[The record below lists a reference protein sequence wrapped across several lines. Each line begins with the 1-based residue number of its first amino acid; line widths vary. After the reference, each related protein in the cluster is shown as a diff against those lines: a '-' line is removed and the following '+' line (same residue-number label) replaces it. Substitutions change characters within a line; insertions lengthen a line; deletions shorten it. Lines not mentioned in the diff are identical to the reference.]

1 MAGQRRANPR
11 LASVSSAPAVDIRGL
26 VKHYGGK
33 PAVDGLSLTAGRAQV
48 TAILGPNGA
57 GKTTTIEICEGYRR
71 PDDGTVAVLGLDPV
85 RDARELRPRVG
96 VMLQS
101 GGIPTA
107 ARASEYLR
115 VMASFYAHPID
126 PALLLAMLGLEGCGR
141 TPFRRLSGGQQQ
153 RLSLAAAVVGRPELV
168 FLDEPTA
175 GLDPQARHATWELIE
190 GLRAAGTAVILAT
203 HYMEEAERLA
213 DRIAI
218 VDHGRLAVAGTL
230 DELCGSSGQLRFRA
244 EPGLDI
250 EALLAAL
257 PAGSAAKES
266 PAGHYMIEVTD
277 GVDPRLVA
285 TVTAWCAERGILA
298 QSLRIESRTLE
309 DVFLE
314 LTGRELRS

>member
-1 MAGQRRANPR
+1 M
-11 LASVSSAPAVDIRGL
+11 SSAPAVDIRGL
-26 VKHYGGK
+26 VKQYGGR
-33 PAVDGLSLTAGRAQV
+33 PVVDGLSLTAGRARV

-57 GKTTTIEICEGYRR
+57 GKTTTIETCEGYRR
-71 PDDGTVAVLGLDPV
+71 PDGGTVRVLGLDPV
-85 RDARELRPRVG
+85 RDARQLRPRVG

-107 ARASEYLR
+107 VRAAEYLR
-115 VMASFYAHPID
+115 VLASFYAHPLE
-126 PALLLAMLGLEGCGR
+126 PARLLHMLGLEGCGR

-153 RLSLAAAVVGRPELV
+153 RLSLAAAVIGRPELV

-190 GLRAAGTAVILAT
+190 GLRASGTAVILAT

-213 DRIAI
+213 DHIAI
-218 VDHGRLAVAGTL
+218 VDHGRLAVAGTP

-244 EPGLDI
+244 EPGLDV

-257 PAGSAAKES
+257 PVGSSAKES
-266 PAGHYMIEVTD
+266 PAGHYMIEVQD

-285 TVTAWCAERGILA
+285 EVTAWCAERSILA

>member
-1 MAGQRRANPR
+1 M
-11 LASVSSAPAVDIRGL
+11 SSAPAVDISGL
-26 VKHYGGK
+26 VKHYGSK
-33 PAVDGLSLTAGRAQV
+33 AAVAGLSLTAARARV

-57 GKTTTIEICEGYRR
+57 GKTTTIETCEGYRR
-71 PDDGTVAVLGLDPV
+71 PDGGTVRVLGLDPV
-85 RDARELRPRVG
+85 REARDLRPRIG

-107 ARASEYLR
+107 ARAAEYLR
-115 VMASFYAHPID
+115 VLARFYTSPID
-126 PALLLAMLGLEGCGR
+126 PAVLIDRLGLESCGR
-141 TPFRRLSGGQQQ
+141 TPYRRLSGGQQQ
-153 RLSLAAAVVGRPELV
+153 RLSLAAAVIGRPELV

-190 GLRAAGTAVILAT
+190 DLRAAGTAVILAT

-213 DRIAI
+213 DHIVI
-218 VDHGRLAVAGTL
+218 VDHGQVAVAGTL
-230 DELCGSSGQLRFRA
+230 EELCGSSGQLRFRA
-244 EPGLDI
+244 EPGLDL
-250 EALLAAL
+250 EALVAAL

-266 PAGHYMIEVTD
+266 PAGHYMIEVAA

-285 TVTAWCAERGILA
+285 AVTAWCADHSILA